1 MVCRSTSS
9 LLTAA
14 SACWHASVDK
24 VYGPGSTIEGLR
36 KRLSMHKIA
45 RLVFISALFAS
56 LNGCAK
62 GKPIHY
68 YTLGLPVAPTLST
81 SAHSLSLLVGTIGG
95 ADIYRDTPI
104 VYRIGTNEIG
114 AYQYS
119 RWAQP
124 PVGLVK
130 DRLIRILNA
139 SGDYQS
145 VTSLGSN
152 ANGQFVIRG
161 TLYEFAEVDGASI
174 TGLVSME
181 FELYDRKS
189 GKTLWTHLYSQSEP
203 VQSKDIPAVVTALDT
218 NLDRGLKEVATGLS
232 QYFSANPVGKS

>member
-1 MVCRSTSS
+1 
-9 LLTAA
+9 
-14 SACWHASVDK
+14 
-24 VYGPGSTIEGLR
+24 
-36 KRLSMHKIA
+36 MHGMA
-45 RLVFISALFAS
+45 RLVFISALSLS

-62 GKPIHY
+62 SKPIHF
-68 YTLGLPVAPTLST
+68 YTVALPVAPTLST
-81 SAHSLSLLVGTIGG
+81 GTHPLPLLVGSIGG

-119 RWAQP
+119 RWAEP
-124 PVGLVK
+124 PVELVK
-130 DRLIRILNA
+130 DKLIRILSA

-152 ANGQFVIRG
+152 SNGQFVVRG
-161 TLYEFAEVDGASI
+161 RLYEFAEVDGANI

-189 GKTLWTHLYSQSEP
+189 GKTLWTHFYSRSEA

-218 NLDRGLKEVATGLS
+218 NLDRGLKEVAAGLN
-232 QYFSANPVGKS
+232 QYFSANPVGRSSEGLNRDSQKAYAGVRFGGQLAGLN